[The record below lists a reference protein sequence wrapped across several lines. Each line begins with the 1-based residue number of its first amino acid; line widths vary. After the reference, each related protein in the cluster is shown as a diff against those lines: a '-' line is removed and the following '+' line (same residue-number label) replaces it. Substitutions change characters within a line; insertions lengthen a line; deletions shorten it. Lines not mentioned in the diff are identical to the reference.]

1 MKYLGCRIYK
11 TKLIQSKVNIYQDIL
26 IVLSEELIMPINF
39 VCYEQL
45 DIHDVNIFLIKVF
58 LLSLCYTFLGH
69 SIRDATKKVP
79 PLGH

>member
-45 DIHDVNIFLIKVF
+45 DIHDVNIFVLVKFVLYFFGSFNKASRQKKF
-58 LLSLCYTFLGH
+58 LN
-69 SIRDATKKVP
+69 
-79 PLGH
+79 